1 MAPHILDGYRDIPH
15 RRTLAGTGS
24 CTSERP
30 PHDSEHACY
39 TVASLRRH
47 VPRSHGR
54 ERGWPEF
61 IRWFVI
67 YVSALTWGVL
77 YLTGA
82 AISQD
87 LLSLSAAVWA
97 TLIVG
102 FAFGIMAGIMLFS
115 AWLTVR
121 SL

>member
-1 MAPHILDGYRDIPH
+1 MSLEAVV
-15 RRTLAGTGS
+15 GS
-24 CTSERP
+24 GG
-30 PHDSEHACY
+30 
-39 TVASLRRH
+39 
-47 VPRSHGR
+47 GR
-54 ERGWPEF
+54 MF
-61 IRWFVI
+61 IRLFVI

-102 FAFGIMAGIMLFS
+102 FAAGSMAGIMLFS